1 VSAQGLQKKHEN
13 LDDFHDFIQRCQD
26 VKELLSLAA
35 ENDGDMDERTME
47 IIKRIQV
54 FVDFIALEP
63 APATLTDVL

>member
-1 VSAQGLQKKHEN
+1 
-13 LDDFHDFIQRCQD
+13 

-54 FVDFIALEP
+54 FVDFIAPEP
-63 APATLTDVL
+63 APAPLTDVL